1 MLVEDGRAM
10 SPAANFLR
18 SISKAYKEGTIS
30 PAERSRIKRHLI
42 GTARAKGALVD
53 VLAVHPPP
61 PPPAHCAHH
70 HPHAHRV
77 VHSQLQPGGAA
88 PLLQKQMP
96 AESHPVSPL
105 ERCTI
110 VQGVRA
116 QARLDCLS
124 EEMVRTPEKGSATP
138 FTMGNSS
145 ITSDDDSLDS
155 SVSLLCAGYNVRAD
169 INALGFSGGPV

>member
-1 MLVEDGRAM
+1 MCWLFTLHSPRPLIVRTTIRTPTESFTPSYNPAGR
-10 SPAANFLR
+10 R
-18 SISKAYKEGTIS
+18 
-30 PAERSRIKRHLI
+30 
-42 GTARAKGALVD
+42 
-53 VLAVHPPP
+53 
-61 PPPAHCAHH
+61 
-70 HPHAHRV
+70 
-77 VHSQLQPGGAA
+77 

-155 SVSLLCAGYNVRAD
+155 SVSLLCAGYNVHTD